1 MLYGGARMSKSLNQL
16 LRPLVP
22 NIRLRISHAEPGVA
36 LQVRLRQHLGLVTRG
51 AKAYESAYVEAL
63 RGCVRSGDTVFD
75 VGANIGFYSVL
86 FSRWVGPGGK
96 VICFEPDPDNVLL
109 LRRNLELNNCENA
122 LVREVAMGRTQ
133 EVSVFSRDPT
143 TGATGHLG
151 KGPTYGETVFGAG
164 KEFLMP
170 VKTETLD
177 AEAQAL
183 EPPDVIKLD
192 IEGGE
197 YEVLCGG
204 SRVLREERPLVI
216 SELSAWADDGAYGK
230 TRAELAIELF
240 QDLNYLIL
248 DLDTGKEVPH
258 DGERAWM
265 VMCIPRERLE
275 EERFAKFALKMK
287 ESLAGR

>member
-1 MLYGGARMSKSLNQL
+1 MSKSLNQL
-16 LRPLVP
+16 LRPLIP
-22 NIRLRISHAEPGVA
+22 NISLRISHAEPGIA

-63 RGCVRSGDTVFD
+63 RGCILPGDTVFD

-86 FSRWVGPGGK
+86 FSRWVGPQGK

-109 LRRNLELNNCENA
+109 LKRNLELNNCRNA
-122 LVREVAMGRTQ
+122 TVRDVAMGKTQ

-151 KGPTYGETVFGAG
+151 KGPTYGETLFGAG

-177 AEAQAL
+177 AEALASQ
-183 EPPDVIKLD
+183 PPDVIKLD

-230 TRAELAIELF
+230 TRAALAIELF
-240 QDLNYLIL
+240 NDLNYLIL
-248 DLDTGKEVPH
+248 DLDSGDEVSVN
-258 DGERAWM
+258 GARAWM
-265 VMCIPRERLE
+265 VMCIPRERLG
-275 EERFAKFALKMK
+275 EERYKKFAGKMK
-287 ESLAGR
+287 DS

>member
-1 MLYGGARMSKSLNQL
+1 MNKSLNQL

-51 AKAYESAYVEAL
+51 AKAYESAYVKAL
-63 RGCVRSGDTVFD
+63 RDCIIPGDTVFD

-86 FSRWVGPGGK
+86 FSRWVGPEGK
-96 VICFEPDPDNVLL
+96 VICFEPDPDNILL
-109 LRRNLELNNCENA
+109 LKRNLELNNCLNA
-122 LVREVAMGRTQ
+122 TVREVAMGKAQ

-151 KGPTYGETVFGAG
+151 KGPTYGETLFGAG

-177 AEAQAL
+177 AEALAL
-183 EPPDVIKLD
+183 QPPDVVKLD

-204 SRVLREERPLVI
+204 TRVLREERPLVI

-240 QDLNYLIL
+240 KDLNYLIL
-248 DLDTGKEVPH
+248 DLDSGDEVSVN
-258 DGERAWM
+258 GARAWM
-265 VMCIPRERLE
+265 VMCIPRERLQE
-275 EERFAKFALKMK
+275 ARYTKFAGKMK
-287 ESLAGR
+287 DS

>member
-1 MLYGGARMSKSLNQL
+1 M
-16 LRPLVP
+16 P
-22 NIRLRISHAEPGVA
+22 
-36 LQVRLRQHLGLVTRG
+36 
-51 AKAYESAYVEAL
+51 
-63 RGCVRSGDTVFD
+63 GDTVFD

-96 VICFEPDPDNVLL
+96 VICFEPDPDNVSL
-109 LRRNLELNNCENA
+109 LRRNLELNGCQNA
-122 LVREVAMGRTQ
+122 MVRDVALGKAQ

-151 KGPTYGETVFGAG
+151 KGPTYAETIFGTG
-164 KEFLMP
+164 KEFLIP
-170 VKTETLD
+170 VRAETLD
-177 AEAQAL
+177 SEALSLQR
-183 EPPDVIKLD
+183 PDVIKLD

-240 QDLNYLIL
+240 RDLGYLIL
-248 DLDTGKEVPH
+248 DLDSGDEIGP
-258 DGERAWM
+258 GEQRAWM
-265 VMCIPRERLE
+265 VMCIPRDRLLE
-275 EERFAKFALKMK
+275 DRFAMFAGSKK
-287 ESLAGR
+287 DAQSRR

>member
-1 MLYGGARMSKSLNQL
+1 MNKSLNQL

-51 AKAYESAYVEAL
+51 AKAYEPAYVRAL
-63 RGCVRSGDTVFD
+63 RGCIIPGDTVFD

-86 FSRWVGPGGK
+86 FSRWVGPQGQ
-96 VICFEPDPDNVLL
+96 VICFEPDPDNLL
-109 LRRNLELNNCENA
+109 LLKRNLELNNCLNA
-122 LVREVAMGRTQ
+122 TVRAVAMGKAQ
-133 EVSVFSRDPT
+133 EVSVFSRDTT

-151 KGPTYGETVFGAG
+151 KGPTYGETLFGAG

-177 AEAQAL
+177 AEALAL
-183 EPPDVIKLD
+183 QPPDVVKLD

-240 QDLNYLIL
+240 KDLNYLIL
-248 DLDTGKEVPH
+248 DLDSGDEVSA
-258 DGERAWM
+258 GGARAWM
-265 VMCIPRERLE
+265 VMCIPRERSQE
-275 EERFAKFALKMK
+275 ARYTKFAVKMK
-287 ESLAGR
+287 DS